1 MSRQGC
7 LAWCVAVLTL
17 LALLL
22 CACKSVDEPDPVPDD
37 TPQTPTE
44 NIAEAQARL
53 GRYNELLREL
63 RLDTPAALVAARKEA
78 LSFSLDEIGSAFFN
92 STQSL
97 TVTVPSD
104 SAATIRYTT
113 DGSEPSAEH
122 GEVYRSPITL
132 TATSL
137 PTAYHFSACAVYEDG
152 STSDISY
159 RTYFVGTGI
168 VEQYNMLVFCVD
180 AEEDDL
186 WSRERGIFYNHKKSG
201 AEWERPMNI
210 ELYDSDGTPIL
221 NQPAGIRIYGG
232 YSRAHALK
240 SMRYI
245 ARKDYDSVLD
255 DFNVMD
261 LFGPLYTSE
270 GVRFDKFEHLVI
282 RNTGNDFG
290 KAFIRDEIVQQ
301 LMAAQGFA
309 FTEAVRPCLVYVN
322 GMLYG
327 MYWMHEPYKNS
338 YFESRYDHYDFRGE
352 FVVLDGPERAKE
364 PTGDVHDGFDPLAD
378 YNEML
383 AYGEMDLTVEEVYE
397 ELCELLDV
405 PTYLQMHA
413 SMAYVNNGDW
423 PQNNNRVFKY
433 FAAEGEDFSD
443 VHGMDGKWYFLPH
456 DTDWAFGS
464 ASANS
469 LLHCYDENAIQYSP
483 LFCALMQ
490 RDDCR
495 VMYVTYMLDM
505 INGAFAYDR
514 AAPIVEAS
522 AAAIRPGLELYLAQS
537 PYLPPEEDYTIDT
550 FDQRWKKILDVL
562 ERRPANMIKHLNA
575 RYDLGRAYTLSIDV
589 PTGAGVTVN
598 TYTAD
603 GDFTGTYY
611 TYYPTVVSPVVP
623 VGYEFDHWLV
633 NGVRRNAA
641 ELTLE
646 DGFTYTGEV
655 KMQAVLRPVK
665 GLRVTATA
673 YYGENNYVVLTNLGD
688 EDVSTKGYYLSDSE
702 NALYRYALPSV
713 TVPAGKSIVVYGED
727 FAGEREGNVA
737 LTFNLSKGEVL
748 CLTYRASEGDKGRT
762 IDRVY
767 LPKIQKTSS
776 YERDLTDGKFYER
789 LAGE

>member
-1 MSRQGC
+1 MNRSGC
-7 LAWCVAVLTL
+7 MPWCVAL
-17 LALLL
+17 LLLLPLLL
-22 CACKSVDEPDPVPDD
+22 CACTVSDAPATTPDAPPDEEIV
-37 TPQTPTE
+37 QIE
-44 NIAEAQARL
+44 ARL
-53 GRYNELLREL
+53 ENYNKLMKEL
-63 RLDTPAALVAARKEA
+63 RLDTPAPLSATRMGT
-78 LSFSLDEIGSAFFN
+78 LSFSLDEYGSAFFN
-92 STQSL
+92 SDEVLIITE
-97 TVTVPSD
+97 PSD

-132 TATSL
+132 TAGEM
-137 PTAYHFSACAVYEDG
+137 PVAYHFAACAVYEDG

-159 RTYFVGTGI
+159 RTYFVGTNI
-168 VEQYNMLVFCVD
+168 VEQFNMLVFYVD
-180 AEEDDL
+180 AEHDDL
-186 WSRERGIFYNHKKSG
+186 WSVENGIFYNYNKSG
-201 AEWERPMNI
+201 EAWERPMNI
-210 ELYDSDGTPIL
+210 ELYDSDGTTLL
-221 NQPAGIRIYGG
+221 NMPAGIRIYGG

-245 ARKDYDSVLD
+245 ARKQYDSVLD

-290 KAFIRDEIVQQ
+290 QAFMKDEIVQQ

-309 FTEAVRPCLVYVN
+309 FTEAVRPVLVYVN
-322 GMLYG
+322 GTLYG

-338 YFESRYDHYDFRGE
+338 YFESRYDQYDFKGE
-352 FVVLDGPERAKE
+352 FVVLDGPERQKE
-364 PTGDVHDGFDPLAD
+364 PTGDVYDGFDPLED
-378 YNEML
+378 YNKML
-383 AYGEMDLTVEEVYE
+383 AYGEVDLTVEEAYE

-413 SMAYVNNGDW
+413 SMAYINNGDW
-423 PQNNNRVFKY
+423 PQNNNRAFKY
-433 FAAEGEDFSD
+433 FAARGEDFSD

-464 ASANS
+464 ASANA
-469 LLHCYDENAIQYSP
+469 LLRCYDENAIQYSP

-495 VMYVTYMLDM
+495 VMYVTYILDM
-505 INGAFAYDR
+505 INGAFTYER

-522 AAAIRPGLELYLAQS
+522 AAAIRPGLELYLALS
-537 PYLPPEEDYTIDT
+537 PYLPPDKDYSIDT

-562 ERRPANMIKHLNA
+562 ERRPAYMIKHLDE
-575 RYDLGRAYTLSIDV
+575 RYDLGRPYTLEIDV
-589 PTGAGVTVN
+589 PSGAGVTVN

-611 TYYPTVVSPVVP
+611 TYYPTVVTPVVP

-633 NGVRRNAA
+633 NGVRRNEAT
-641 ELTLE
+641 LTLE
-646 DGFTYTGEV
+646 DVFTYTGKV
-655 KMQAVLRPVK
+655 SMQAVLRPVE
-665 GLRVTATA
+665 GLRVTAVA
-673 YYGENNYVVLTNLGD
+673 YYGSNNYVVLTNLGT
-688 EDVSTKGYYLSDSE
+688 EDVSTEGYYLSDNES
-702 NALYRYALPSV
+702 ALYRYALPSV
-713 TVPAGKSIVVYGED
+713 TVPAGKAIVIYGED
-727 FAGEREGNVA
+727 YAGEQYGNVA
-737 LTFNLSKGEVL
+737 LTFKLSKGEVL
-748 CLTYRASEGDKGRT
+748 CLTYRASESTRGHAV
-762 IDRVY
+762 DRIE

-776 YERDLTDGKFYER
+776 YERNLTDGKFYER